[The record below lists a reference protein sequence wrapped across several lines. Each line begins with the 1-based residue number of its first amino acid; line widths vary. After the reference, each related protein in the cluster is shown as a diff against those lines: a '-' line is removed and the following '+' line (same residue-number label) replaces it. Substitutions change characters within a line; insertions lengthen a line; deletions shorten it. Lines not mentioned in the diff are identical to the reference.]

1 MRSRYII
8 SALLLVPFALFAF
21 SLTARNTLEYRAAE
35 ADKGN
40 SFFEDRLDLRL
51 NHSDI
56 IIGLTYE
63 AMQPS
68 RESALTRPDSTYTAI
83 TQRWAR
89 FQQEY
94 FDITGGT
101 FMATLGNGLLIDA
114 RERRDVQ
121 QDHHLD
127 GAKVTA
133 RAYNFD
139 MTMLAGLAAWDD
151 NTRFMAAEI
160 NSYHKYAPI
169 GGGYIRYDVDGGELL
184 PGLIGETYEI
194 HATPSAGSVN
204 GYFRYAKTWR
214 GPEGGG
220 VEFQGNATYGSVS
233 TFFGPVTLFG
243 EFITVD
249 SFIVKG
255 YGDEN
260 SQYITLPLIVR
271 QPSYTLMSRH
281 LATINPREAT
291 AFSGEIGL
299 FPVLDGEMTASFAM
313 IDHSEEANDYTEGYL
328 ELYRDWEK
336 LTMKGIYE
344 MQITGED
351 DPTHNLVLEPLYY
364 FTDRA
369 SLLLDL
375 EFQTGTEFDETA
387 TNLYGLMEFTLSP
400 YGAIGMEG
408 GTIQEWDSET
418 SSLEPE
424 NFVRFY
430 IDGEI
435 AKNHKLTLAY
445 GKRPGGFT
453 CSGGTCRMEPQFEG
467 FELKLS
473 SSF

>member
-1 MRSRYII
+1 MRSRNILA
-8 SALLLVPFALFAF
+8 ALLLVPVALLAL
-21 SLTARNTLEYRAAE
+21 SLTARNSLEYRAAE
-35 ADKGN
+35 ADKGK
-40 SFFEDRLDLRL
+40 SFFEERLDLRL
-51 NHSDI
+51 NHSEI
-56 IIGLTYE
+56 TVGITYE

-89 FQQEY
+89 FQQEN

-101 FMATLGNGLLIDA
+101 FMTTLGNGLLIDA

-127 GAKVTA
+127 GARVTA
-133 RAYNFD
+133 RAFNCD
-139 MTMLAGLAAWDD
+139 ITMLAGLADWDD
-151 NTRFMAAEI
+151 NTRFMAAEF
-160 NSYHKYAPI
+160 NSYYKYAPI
-169 GGGYIRYDVDGGELL
+169 GGGYVRYDVNGGELL
-184 PGLIGETYEI
+184 PGLIGETYEV
-194 HATPSAGSVN
+194 HATPVAGPAN
-204 GYFRYAKTWR
+204 ADFRYAKTWR

-220 VEFQGNATYGSVS
+220 VEYQGDAIYGSAS

-243 EFITVD
+243 EFISVD

-271 QPSYTLMSRH
+271 QPSYTLISRH
-281 LATINPREAT
+281 LAIINPREAT
-291 AFSGEIGL
+291 AYSAELGLFHILNGEI
-299 FPVLDGEMTASFAM
+299 TASFAM
-313 IDHSEEANDYTEGYL
+313 IDPPGTASDYTEGYL
-328 ELYRDWEK
+328 ELYRDWDR
-336 LTMKGIYE
+336 LSMKGIYE
-344 MQITGED
+344 MQSTGEE
-351 DPTHNLVLEPLYY
+351 DPTHNVVLEPLYY

-387 TNLYGLMEFTLSP
+387 TNLYGLAEFTLSP
-400 YGAIGMEG
+400 YGAIGVEG

-418 SSLEPE
+418 AGLETE

-430 IDGEI
+430 IDGEV

-453 CSGGTCRMEPQFEG
+453 CSGGTCRIEPQFEG